1 MGRLGSGHGW
11 NVSGRALIRADHR
24 GFGSGDEPC
33 RWHSVLMKFTN
44 KVQVDARELIFEGG
58 VAEVD
63 VVPVNGGNDSTP
75 VVMQSVVRVNR
86 QLKTC
91 TGSSRPIARVRR
103 QIIV

>member
-1 MGRLGSGHGW
+1 M
-11 NVSGRALIRADHR
+11 
-24 GFGSGDEPC
+24 
-33 RWHSVLMKFTN
+33 MKFTN
-44 KVQVDARELIFEGG
+44 KVQVGARELIFEGG

-63 VVPVNGGNDSTP
+63 VVPVNGGNDGTP

-86 QLKTC
+86 QLKSLTC